1 MSEQW
6 TGAPVIEGAKSQEM
20 WVEAS
25 EGFSLRVLEWVP
37 NSPAE
42 EGVVVFV
49 PGWGSVFEGWRPLIG
64 EWARHRR
71 IVYIETR
78 EKGSSKIGRE
88 VSKSDFTIECLSS
101 DIIAVLD
108 SMGIDP
114 GEVDWFS
121 SSLGSTVLIDS
132 FQMGRL
138 SGRSS
143 ILLAPNLDFKFP
155 FWARLLMW
163 APLPKW
169 TYPRMM
175 RVAMWAVDKKVKEEG
190 QKVRY
195 RRAMLSQNLERML
208 LSARF
213 LMGYSIPED
222 LSSIRVPC
230 AVMTASSDKL
240 HGMEKILDIVQRIPG
255 AEMIEV
261 PSNQYA
267 HEADVLKEIR
277 EFQSSV

>member
-1 MSEQW
+1 MSHRHGRRGHAGLRS
-6 TGAPVIEGAKSQEM
+6 GAGAAVSQGEPGRPAAHGAA
-20 WVEAS
+20 VEPPDEDDCVEVLAS
-25 EGFSLRVLEWVP
+25 D
-37 NSPAE
+37 E
-42 EGVVVFV
+42 E
-49 PGWGSVFEGWRPLIG
+49 L
-64 EWARHRR
+64 
-71 IVYIETR
+71 
-78 EKGSSKIGRE
+78 
-88 VSKSDFTIECLSS
+88 
-101 DIIAVLD
+101 
-108 SMGIDP
+108 
-114 GEVDWFS
+114 
-121 SSLGSTVLIDS
+121 
-132 FQMGRL
+132 
-138 SGRSS
+138 
-143 ILLAPNLDFKFP
+143 
-155 FWARLLMW
+155 
-163 APLPKW
+163 
-169 TYPRMM
+169 
-175 RVAMWAVDKKVKEEG
+175 DKKVKEEG

>member
-1 MSEQW
+1 
-6 TGAPVIEGAKSQEM
+6 
-20 WVEAS
+20 
-25 EGFSLRVLEWVP
+25 
-37 NSPAE
+37 
-42 EGVVVFV
+42 
-49 PGWGSVFEGWRPLIG
+49 
-64 EWARHRR
+64 
-71 IVYIETR
+71 
-78 EKGSSKIGRE
+78 
-88 VSKSDFTIECLSS
+88 
-101 DIIAVLD
+101 
-108 SMGIDP
+108 
-114 GEVDWFS
+114 
-121 SSLGSTVLIDS
+121 
-132 FQMGRL
+132 
-138 SGRSS
+138 
-143 ILLAPNLDFKFP
+143 
-155 FWARLLMW
+155 
-163 APLPKW
+163 
-169 TYPRMM
+169 
-175 RVAMWAVDKKVKEEG
+175 MWAVDKKVKEEG

-277 EFQSSV
+277 EFQSSVSGSRPTMSDSLMKDTVDGKARTCVNSRRHSRLRGLCVSFPK

>member
-1 MSEQW
+1 VSEQW
-6 TGAPVIEGAKSQEM
+6 TGAPVIDGARTQET

-37 NSPAE
+37 DYPTE
-42 EGVVVFV
+42 EGTVVFV
-49 PGWGSVFEGWRPLIG
+49 PGWGSVFEGWRPLIE

-78 EKGSSKIGRE
+78 EKGSSKIERR

-101 DIIAVLD
+101 DIIAVLA
-108 SMGIDP
+108 SMGIES

-155 FWARLLMW
+155 IWARLLMW

-169 TYPRMM
+169 TYSRMM

-240 HGMEKILDIVQRIPG
+240 HRMEKILDIVQRIPG

-267 HEADVLKEIR
+267 HEADVLTEIR